1 MRYPFAL
8 FSKEAAMVSMI
19 RPIHPV
25 IPNIVQHPDWPTIV
39 ELICLSALAAFC
51 LGGFAAEKFE
61 GNKSKTV
68 WLFVG
73 IAALVT
79 VALFCFF
86 GFAATTIKGIIL
98 SLVLAF
104 CSYSDIKTRECD
116 DYPYL
121 MIVIAAFIG
130 TELTALPGMILSG
143 LTVGLM
149 MYAAM
154 FLMKAVVNGADLKL
168 AAACAFLL
176 GFWNG
181 IAGLIAG
188 LLVAV
193 IVNLIKLKNK
203 KDGFPLIPYLAIGF
217 MMAYFI

>member
-1 MRYPFAL
+1 
-8 FSKEAAMVSMI
+8 MI

-25 IPNIVQHPDWPTIV
+25 IPEIVQHPDWLTIV
-39 ELICLSALAAFC
+39 ELICLIGFSVLAAFC
-51 LGGFAAEKFE
+51 LGRFAAEKYE
-61 GNKSKTV
+61 GNKPKTV

-130 TELTALPGMILSG
+130 TELSALPDMILSG
-143 LTVGLM
+143 LAVGLM
-149 MYAAM
+149 MFAAM
-154 FLMKAVVNGADLKL
+154 FFMKAVVHGADLKL

-181 IAGLIAG
+181 ITGLIAG
-188 LLVAV
+188 LLIAV

>member
-1 MRYPFAL
+1 
-8 FSKEAAMVSMI
+8 MI

-25 IPNIVQHPDWPTIV
+25 IPNIVQHVDWLTIV
-39 ELICLSALAAFC
+39 CLICLIGFSILAAFC
-51 LGGFAAEKFE
+51 LGRFAAEKYE
-61 GNKSKTV
+61 DNKSKTV

-143 LTVGLM
+143 LIVGLM
-149 MYAAM
+149 MFAAM
-154 FLMKAVVNGADLKL
+154 IFMKAVVHGADLKL

-181 IAGLIAG
+181 ITGLIAG
-188 LLVAV
+188 LLIAV

-203 KDGFPLIPYLAIGF
+203 KDGFPLIPFLAIGF

>member
-1 MRYPFAL
+1 
-8 FSKEAAMVSMI
+8 MVSMI

-25 IPNIVQHPDWPTIV
+25 IPEIVQHPDWLTIV
-39 ELICLSALAAFC
+39 ELICLIGFSVLAAFC
-51 LGGFAAEKFE
+51 LGRFAAEKYE
-61 GNKSKTV
+61 GNKPKTV

-143 LTVGLM
+143 LVVGLM
-149 MYAAM
+149 MFAAM
-154 FLMKAVVNGADLKL
+154 IFMRAVVNGADLKL
-168 AAACAFLL
+168 AATCAFLL

-181 IAGLIAG
+181 IAGLLAG